1 VTGTAFAGACRGEPQ
16 PPEFPPDSVLR
27 TELGLTDA
35 DEVHRVTVRGG
46 DREVLDPV
54 EVRIPA
60 GAWVEFVTTDWR
72 THQIRFVG
80 DSLDAVRR
88 AFLERTDQMD
98 SPPLVDRDA
107 RFVVS
112 FAEAPE
118 GRYPF
123 VAEGNG
129 GPALGVVVVL
139 PKR

>member
-1 VTGTAFAGACRGEPQ
+1 
-16 PPEFPPDSVLR
+16 LR

-46 DREVLDPV
+46 DREVLEPA
-54 EVRIPA
+54 EVHIPA
-60 GAWVEFVTTDWR
+60 GAWVEFVTVDWR

-80 DSLDAVRR
+80 DSLDAARR
-88 AFLERTDQMD
+88 AFLEATDQMD

-112 FAEAPE
+112 FADAPE

-123 VAEGNG
+123 IAEGNG
-129 GPALGVVVVL
+129 SPTLGVVVVL